1 MKKILIVED
10 VELNVDLL
18 RQLLEADPITYYS
31 QLAQHWQQAE
41 DSTQAIYY
49 LEKAGEQARQK
60 GDFERAMQ
68 LYNEALRLEAE
79 TAV

>member
-1 MKKILIVED
+1 
-10 VELNVDLL
+10 LL
-18 RQLLEADPITYYS
+18 RQLLEADPVTYYS
-31 QLAQHWQQAE
+31 QLAHHWQQAE

-60 GDFERAMQ
+60 GDFERAVQ

>member
-1 MKKILIVED
+1 MK
-10 VELNVDLL
+10 
-18 RQLLEADPITYYS
+18 RPIPSQTVSSQKLSFPTIYS
-31 QLAQHWQQAE
+31 QLAHYWQQAE

-49 LEKAGEQARQK
+49 LEKAREQAR
-60 GDFERAMQ
+60 Q

>member
-1 MKKILIVED
+1 MK
-10 VELNVDLL
+10 
-18 RQLLEADPITYYS
+18 RPIPSQAVSSQKLSFPTIYS
-31 QLAQHWQQAE
+31 QLAHHWQQAE

-79 TAV
+79 TAM